1 MAYFSCWNLEG
12 CYECFVLHT
21 YMRFDIQ
28 VNDSKYEI
36 TYDASVEVPPLSRH
50 WVDCLFKAI

>member
-1 MAYFSCWNLEG
+1 M
-12 CYECFVLHT
+12 LHT
-21 YMRFDIQ
+21 YMRFDIK

-36 TYDASVEVPPLSRH
+36 TYDAFVEVPPSSRH